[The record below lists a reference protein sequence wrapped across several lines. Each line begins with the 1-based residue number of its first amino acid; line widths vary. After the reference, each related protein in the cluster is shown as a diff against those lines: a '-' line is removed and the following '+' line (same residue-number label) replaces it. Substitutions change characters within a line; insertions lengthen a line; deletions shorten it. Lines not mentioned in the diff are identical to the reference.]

1 MKFYHFAIVFVIF
14 AIAIVAMTDLKVS
27 EKNYMAENTEVTNT
41 IFDRAVVAATDRL
54 LDTEEGASLLKREE
68 ATEAFFDSLYASFGI
83 TDMPLSR
90 ENMALYVPV
99 ICVTEPDGFYICFD
113 DIIYGAD
120 GDLDTRRCWTEKK
133 TFTYRET
140 SVPSGYRATGFVIRF
155 LGNGS
160 CYVDDA
166 EGIVH
171 GKKDEL
177 FIIYVDDFLK
187 ECEEYVY
194 AVGHPGTAMPELEYM
209 DMISTLYGPKNYWSL
224 LTHGE
229 EFRDT
234 EANVRATTLEE
245 NLAYYCNAHNYVAQ
259 QNGVLYSFSIPS
271 FDAETYLRATNGT
284 SFIAFF
290 QGYPVPGTDEVFNRY
305 SISSAEVELI
315 QLFYI
320 DTNLIYHRSPECS
333 HISGEITDTSSSQ
346 RGCAEK
352 GAYAC
357 NYCFPDTGAHK

>member
-1 MKFYHFAIVFVIF
+1 MKFYHYAIIFVIF

-54 LDTEEGASLLKREE
+54 LDTEEGASQLKREE
-68 ATEAFFDSLYASFGI
+68 ATVAFFDSLYASFGI

-113 DIIYGAD
+113 DIIYGE
-120 GDLDTRRCWTEKK
+120 GGGLETRRCWTEKK
-133 TFTYRET
+133 TFTHRE
-140 SVPSGYRATGFVIRF
+140 SSAPAGYRATGFVIRF

-166 EGIVH
+166 QGIVH

-177 FIIYVDDFLK
+177 FIIYLNDFLE
-187 ECEEYVY
+187 ECDEY
-194 AVGHPGTAMPELEYM
+194 AEAAGHPGVAMPELEYY
-209 DMISTLYGPKNYWSL
+209 DIISTLYGPKNYWSL
-224 LTHGE
+224 LTHGD

-234 EANVRATTLEE
+234 EADVRAKTLEE

-290 QGYPVPGTDEVFNRY
+290 QGYPVPGTDEVFNRF
-305 SISSAEVELI
+305 SISSAEVEMI
-315 QLFYI
+315 QMFYI
-320 DTNLIYHRSPECS
+320 DADGIYHRSPECAHAS
-333 HISGEITDTSSSQ
+333 EITDTSSSQ
-346 RGCAEK
+346 YGCAQK
-352 GAYAC
+352 GAFAC
-357 NYCFPDTGAHK
+357 DYCFPDTGAHK